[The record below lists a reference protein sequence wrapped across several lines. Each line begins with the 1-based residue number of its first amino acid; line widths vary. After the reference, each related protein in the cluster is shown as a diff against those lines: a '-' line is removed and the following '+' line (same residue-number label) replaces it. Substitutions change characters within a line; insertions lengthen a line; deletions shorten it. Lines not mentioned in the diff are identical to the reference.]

1 MSAQRTDSSLSAMN
15 QHILQPNPTGRLS
28 DITIASDAVVDLHM
42 HTTASDGR
50 FTPAE
55 LAEAARAQNLSIIAL
70 ADHDRVDNVVPLQH
84 EAGKHGIHVIPA
96 VEVSC
101 KWGEVQY
108 HLLVY
113 NVDLTHTGFIGPLEE
128 NSRKYAESCA
138 NGMEE
143 LAKQGKSIDPA
154 ILNICTKG
162 QAVAPY
168 HIFQALIKHE
178 YAPNMKEAHEL
189 AKTVGVDF
197 LPQRDMREVMPL
209 ARESGAIPILAHPAR
224 AEPGFNPP
232 SQETLEEMIA
242 AGLMGFEVWH
252 PYHSAYDIAYY
263 LKLCTDRG
271 LLTSSGS
278 DTHAPNDNRR
288 KLTGWPIR
296 YSQRLLE
303 VCGVRVK

>member
-1 MSAQRTDSSLSAMN
+1 MFSSVSGPEG
-15 QHILQPNPTGRLS
+15 QDTLQSNSRGRLS
-28 DITIASDAVVDLHM
+28 GVTIGADAVVDLHM

-50 FTPAE
+50 FTPPE
-55 LAEAARAQNLSIIAL
+55 LAEAAKAQNLSIIAL
-70 ADHDRVDNVVPLQH
+70 ADHDRVDNVAPLQH
-84 EAGKHGIHVIPA
+84 EAAKHGIYVIPA
-96 VEVSC
+96 TELSC

-113 NVDLTHTGFIGPLEE
+113 NVDLTDRGFIGPLEE
-128 NSRKYAESCA
+128 NTRKYAELCA

-143 LAKQGKSIDPA
+143 LARQGKRIDPA
-154 ILNICTKG
+154 ILNICTRG
-162 QAVAPY
+162 QSVAPY

-197 LPQRDMREVMPL
+197 LPQRDMREVMQI

-278 DTHAPNDNRR
+278 DTHALNDQRR
-288 KLTGWPIR
+288 KLTGWPMR

-303 VCGVRVK
+303 MCGITVAN

>member
-1 MSAQRTDSSLSAMN
+1 MSHHTLLAN
-15 QHILQPNPTGRLS
+15 PNGRLS
-28 DITIASDAVVDLHM
+28 GVTIAPDSVVDLHM

-55 LAEAARAQNLSIIAL
+55 LAEAAKAQNLAVIAL
-70 ADHDRVDNVVPLQH
+70 ADHDRVDNVRPLQ
-84 EAGKHGIHVIPA
+84 EQAARHGIHVIPA

-101 KWGEVQY
+101 RRGEVQY

-113 NVDLTHTGFIGPLEE
+113 NVDLSHQGFIGPLEE
-128 NSRKYAESCA
+128 NSRKYAEICA
-138 NGMEE
+138 NGIEE
-143 LAKQGKSIDPA
+143 LRKQGKHIDPA
-154 ILNICTKG
+154 VLNICTKG
-162 QAVAPY
+162 QPVAPY

-197 LPQRDMREVMPL
+197 LPQRDMREVIQL
-209 ARESGAIPILAHPAR
+209 ALESGAIPILAHPGR

-252 PYHSAYDIAYY
+252 PYHSAYDVAFY

-271 LLTSSGS
+271 LLTSAGS

-288 KLTGWPIR
+288 KLTGWPVR
-296 YSQRLLE
+296 YSRGLLE
-303 VCGVRVK
+303 KCG